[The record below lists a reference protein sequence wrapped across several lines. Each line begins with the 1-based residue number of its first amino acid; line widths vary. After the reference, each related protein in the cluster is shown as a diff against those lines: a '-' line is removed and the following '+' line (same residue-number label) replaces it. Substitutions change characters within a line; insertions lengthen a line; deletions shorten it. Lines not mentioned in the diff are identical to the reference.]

1 MEQIMPNKI
10 MFKYNISIIKVSGS
24 LNESVIPKKN
34 LIVKSKK
41 IISEQ
46 EAFDSASEYLKE
58 KYNLVLEQA
67 SVESPIVYNM
77 VDGEQIVING
87 SNNPSDIYGK
97 EREIAD
103 AHGPAWIK
111 KSGYIEEAD
120 IDFANKYVQLDPREK
135 EVFDG
140 WAEVCDEDVTDYDF
154 EQVLEMA
161 NDNWRGKDEWKN
173 FVIDTIQES
182 GGEMNANDVQIYFT
196 QASNGNIYY
205 TYG

>member
-1 MEQIMPNKI
+1 MV
-10 MFKYNISIIKVSGS
+10 MFEYNITIQKVSGV
-24 LNESVIPKKN
+24 LTESAIPKKS
-34 LIVKSKK
+34 LVVKSKK
-41 IISEQ
+41 VLSEQ
-46 EAFDSASEYLKE
+46 KAFDSASEYLKE

-67 SVESPIVYNM
+67 SVESPILYNM

-111 KSGYIEEAD
+111 KGGYIEEAD

-135 EVFDG
+135 EVFNG
-140 WAEVCDEDVTDYDF
+140 WAEVCGEDVTDYDF

-173 FVIDTIQES
+173 FVIDTVQES

>member
-1 MEQIMPNKI
+1 MV
-10 MFKYNISIIKVSGS
+10 MFEYNITILKVSGV
-24 LNESVIPKKN
+24 LTESTTPKESFV
-34 LIVKSKK
+34 VKSKK
-41 IISEQ
+41 VLSEQ
-46 EAFDSASEYLKE
+46 EAFDKVSEYLKE

-67 SVESPIVYNM
+67 AIDSPIVYEM

-87 SNNPSDIYGK
+87 HNNPSDIYGK

-103 AHGPAWIK
+103 AHGPSWIK
-111 KSGYIEEAD
+111 RGGYIEEAD
-120 IDFANKYVQLDPREK
+120 IDFANKYVQLETLEK

-140 WAEVCDEDVTDYDF
+140 WAEVCGEDVTDYDF

-173 FVIDTIQES
+173 FVIDTVQES
-182 GGEMNANDVQIYFT
+182 NGEMNANDVQIYFT
-196 QASNGNIYY
+196 QAKNGNIYY

>member
-1 MEQIMPNKI
+1 
-10 MFKYNISIIKVSGS
+10 MFEYNITILKVSGVIT
-24 LNESVIPKKN
+24 ESVIPKESFV
-34 LIVKSKK
+34 VKSKK
-41 IISEQ
+41 VLSEQ
-46 EAFDSASEYLKE
+46 EAFDKVSDYIKQ
-58 KYNLVLEQA
+58 KYNLVLESAAVQ
-67 SVESPIVYNM
+67 SPIVYEM

-87 SNNPSDIYGK
+87 HNNPSDIYGK

-103 AHGPAWIK
+103 AHGPSWIK
-111 KSGYIEEAD
+111 RGGYIEEAD
-120 IDFANKYVQLDPREK
+120 IDFANKYVQLETLEK

-140 WAEVCDEDVTDYDF
+140 WAEVCGEDVTAYDF

-182 GGEMNANDVQIYFT
+182 NGEMNANDVQIYFT
-196 QASNGNIYY
+196 QAKNGNIYY